1 MNKEVKI
8 LGLVAILIIAMGA
21 FLAFQKPPA
30 RDLPGV
36 PLDNKNLM
44 RDNSHMTG
52 KADAK
57 VTLVEFGDFQC
68 PACAAAYP
76 VINQILD
83 IYQSHPD
90 FNFVFRNFPLSG
102 IHKYAMDSAE
112 AAEAAGR
119 QGKYWEMF
127 DILYEKQA
135 EWVSP
140 QALEY
145 FAQYANQI
153 GINSDQLKQEV
164 RDKKYADIIN
174 ADYSDGSAL
183 SVNSTPTFFLNG
195 EPLVGIPKFED
206 LKKAIDEKL
215 NQ

>member
-21 FLAFQKPPA
+21 FLAFKKGPV

-36 PLDNKNLM
+36 PLDSQNLM

-68 PACAAAYP
+68 PACAAAHP
-76 VINQILD
+76 VIKQILEV
-83 IYQSHPD
+83 YNGNPQ

-127 DILYEKQA
+127 SVLYEKQS
-135 EWVSP
+135 EWAMP
-140 QALEY
+140 QALDF
-145 FAQYANQI
+145 FAQYAQEL
-153 GINSDQLKQEV
+153 GLDSEKLKQEV
-164 RDKKYADIIN
+164 RDKKYADIIS
-174 ADYSDGSAL
+174 ADYADGSAL

-195 EPLVGIPKFED
+195 QPLVGVPKFDD
-206 LKKAIDEKL
+206 LKKSIDQKL
-215 NQ
+215 AE